1 MTVFNACGSS
11 TLELLVEEEYCG
23 CDVFIPNAFTPDRD
37 GLNEGFQVETSC
49 ELDEFEFEVFNR
61 WGTTVW
67 LSNDPDQP
75 WDGGDY
81 SSGSGQHFLPD
92 GVYPFVVNW
101 KHTDDGQ
108 QYVESRVG
116 RILIIR

>member
-1 MTVFNACGSS
+1 MFPP
-11 TLELLVEEEYCG
+11 ELS
-23 CDVFIPNAFTPDRD
+23 PAFDWRSCWVTS
-37 GLNEGFQVETSC
+37 GF
-49 ELDEFEFEVFNR
+49 DEFEFEVFNR

-67 LSNDPDQP
+67 LSNDPNQP

-92 GVYPFVVNW
+92 GVYPYVVNW

-108 QYVESRVG
+108 QFVESRVG